1 MRMIN
6 MTQKFR
12 LSHMRSGLYGLFVLM
27 LCLSLSAIA
36 LTYPGTSHAADDKN
50 EKSKAP
56 LISKKVYDRLT
67 IAQEYVNKQQY
78 NEAIGILDDI
88 KESRRLNS
96 TEVTQL
102 WNFYAYIYFSQDRY
116 KEAISAYSTLLEQP
130 NLQLG
135 IQTSTLYT
143 LSQLYFLTENYR
155 KALEKIE
162 QWMALSEAPSP
173 DAYALLGQAHYKLEQ
188 FKEAIPALSKAIEL
202 RKAEAKPVKE
212 NWYLLLRAVH
222 YELKDYKSM
231 ANVLKELITLYPKEQ
246 YFRDLAGAYSQ
257 LGDTRKQLGVMETM
271 YDKGFLTKE
280 SQLKNLATLFLMH
293 EVPYKAAKVLQKAI
307 DDGILQ
313 QNEKNLTLLSQAW
326 VQAREDKQAIEP
338 LKAAARISSE
348 GEPWIKLGRAYVN
361 LDQWPEAVQSLK
373 TGLQKPG
380 VKREDAA
387 YILLGMGYYNLKQL
401 EQARNAF
408 TRAAGVS
415 DSDRNKK
422 AATQWI
428 AYLESEIERETA
440 LAQK

>member
-1 MRMIN
+1 MA
-6 MTQKFR
+6 QKNQ
-12 LSHMRSGLYGLFVLM
+12 LSHMRLGLRGLSVLM
-27 LCLSLSAIA
+27 LCVTLTTIGLS
-36 LTYPGTSHAADDKN
+36 YPASSHAAEEKKQ
-50 EKSKAP
+50 KSKAP
-56 LISKKVYDRLT
+56 LISKKVYDQLT
-67 IAQEYVNKQQY
+67 KAQEFVNNKQY
-78 NEAIGILDDI
+78 EKAIGILDDI
-88 KESRRLNS
+88 KERRRLNS
-96 TEVTQL
+96 TEVAQL
-102 WNFYAYIYFSQDRY
+102 WNFYAYIYFSEDRY
-116 KEAISAYSTLLEQP
+116 KEAITAYSTLLEQP

-143 LSQLYFLTENYR
+143 LSQLYFLTEDYR
-155 KALEKIE
+155 KALEKIQ
-162 QWMALSEAPSP
+162 QWMAISEKPSP
-173 DAYALLGQAHYKLEQ
+173 DAYALLGQAHYKLEE
-188 FKEAIPALSKAIEL
+188 FKLAIPALEKAIEL
-202 RKAEAKPVKE
+202 RKAEAKAVKE

-231 ANVLKELITLYPKEQ
+231 ANVLKQLITIYPKEQ

-293 EVPYKAAKVLQKAI
+293 EVPFKAARVLQKAI
-307 DDGILQ
+307 DDGIVPE
-313 QNEKNLTLLSQAW
+313 NEKNLSLLSQAW

-338 LKAAARISSE
+338 LKAAARLSQE

-373 TGLQKPG
+373 TGLQKKG

-401 EQARNAF
+401 DQAKNAF
-408 TRAAGVS
+408 TQAASVS
-415 DSDRNKK
+415 DSKRNKK